1 MIDIPSE
8 GKVLRQIIQQR
19 EIAMVQEALATKGN
33 FFHIYDFRVKAGKE
47 QEFIDKFVEFDYSDV
62 NPMHKSAAQVKDGVL
77 LRHTK
82 DPQRF
87 YLIAEWS
94 DVEEH
99 ARILVE
105 LKDLRPEFVGLI
117 EDVEKGA
124 FTPDYAE
131 VVSSTP
137 QDILDAAAAE

>member
-1 MIDIPSE
+1 M
-8 GKVLRQIIQQR
+8 
-19 EIAMVQEALATKGN
+19 AQEPLAAKGN

-47 QEFIDKFVEFDYSDV
+47 QEFIDKFIEFDYSEV

-77 LRHTK
+77 LRHTV

-94 DVEEH
+94 DVAEH

-105 LKDLRPEFVGLI
+105 LKDLHPEFVGLI
-117 EDVEKGA
+117 EDADKGA
-124 FTPDYAE
+124 FTPEYAE

-137 QDILDAAAAE
+137 QAILDAAAAE

>member
-1 MIDIPSE
+1 MPQ
-8 GKVLRQIIQQR
+8 KP
-19 EIAMVQEALATKGN
+19 LATKGN
-33 FFHIYDFRVKAGKE
+33 FFHIYDFRVKFGKE
-47 QEFIDKFVEFDYSDV
+47 EEFIEKFVAFDYSEL
-62 NPMHKSAAQVKDGVL
+62 NPMHKSVAQVKDGVL
-77 LRHTK
+77 LRHTE

-87 YLIAEWS
+87 YLIAEWT

-105 LKDLRPEFVGLI
+105 LKALHPEFITLI
-117 EDVEKGA
+117 EDVDKGA

-137 QDILDAAAAE
+137 QEILDAAAS

>member
-1 MIDIPSE
+1 
-8 GKVLRQIIQQR
+8 
-19 EIAMVQEALATKGN
+19 MVQEALATKGN

-47 QEFIDKFVEFDYSDV
+47 EEFIEKFVEFDYSDV
-62 NPMHKSAAQVKDGVL
+62 NPMHKSPAQVKDGVL

-87 YLIAEWS
+87 YLIAEWT

-105 LKDLRPEFVGLI
+105 LKGLHPEFVGLI
-117 EDVEKGA
+117 EDVDKGA

-137 QDILDAAAAE
+137 QEILDAAAAQYS

>member
-1 MIDIPSE
+1 
-8 GKVLRQIIQQR
+8 
-19 EIAMVQEALATKGN
+19 MVQQALAKKGN

-47 QEFIDKFVEFDYSDV
+47 EEFIEKFVEFDYSDV

-77 LRHTK
+77 LRHTE

-94 DVEEH
+94 DVSEH

-105 LKDLRPEFVGLI
+105 LKDLHPEFVGLI
-117 EDVEKGA
+117 EDADKGA

-137 QDILDAAAAE
+137 QEILNAAAAEYP

>member
-1 MIDIPSE
+1 
-8 GKVLRQIIQQR
+8 
-19 EIAMVQEALATKGN
+19 MVQAALATKGN

-77 LRHTK
+77 LRHTEA
-82 DPQRF
+82 PQRF

-94 DVEEH
+94 DVADH

-105 LKDLRPEFVGLI
+105 RKELHPEFAGLS
-117 EDVEKGA
+117 EDADKGA
-124 FTPDYAE
+124 FTPNYAE
-131 VVSSTP
+131 VGSSTP
-137 QDILDAAAAE
+137 QEILDAAAAG

>member
-1 MIDIPSE
+1 
-8 GKVLRQIIQQR
+8 
-19 EIAMVQEALATKGN
+19 MVQKALATKGN

-47 QEFIDKFVEFDYSDV
+47 EEFIEKFVEFDYSDV

-77 LRHTK
+77 LRHTE

-87 YLIAEWS
+87 YLIAEWA
-94 DVEEH
+94 DVVEH

-105 LKDLRPEFVGLI
+105 LKDLHPEFVGLI
-117 EDVEKGA
+117 EGADKGA

-137 QDILDAAAAE
+137 QEILDAAAAE